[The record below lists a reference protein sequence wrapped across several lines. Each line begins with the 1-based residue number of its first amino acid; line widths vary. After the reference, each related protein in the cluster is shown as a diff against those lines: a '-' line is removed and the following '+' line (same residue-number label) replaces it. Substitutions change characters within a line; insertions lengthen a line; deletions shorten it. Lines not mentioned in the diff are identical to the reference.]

1 MGTIIFYTMTLTLE
15 LDLLFEKINL
25 ANNFGTV
32 SARVFR
38 VYQQFWPCDL
48 DLGIWPTF
56 EYFNLINNISIM
68 SSRAL
73 LIHTN
78 IPCDK
83 IFLLVQ
89 MFNVWKHSD
98 SHPL

>member
-15 LDLLFEKINL
+15 LDLLFEKLNL

-32 SARVFR
+32 SARVFL
-38 VYQQFWPCDL
+38 VYQQFCPCDL